1 MLRLSGEKDQQTF
14 CCKLNNAANQLLI
27 RKRNQRDENGAFVSV
42 IFVGVSDIYRV
53 QWVVSEE
60 MWRCELLIN
69 HTLLV
74 YRALHFIIWIK
85 KKKRFLL
92 SAERQVGASPGS
104 ITRIGA
110 VIAVESQSWLFMF
123 RPCSLFG
130 HLPHIAVVMTSS
142 FQCSF
147 VIFDVINW
155 CHYFSSTKTY
165 LNFPFNRLNHTS
177 HSNFRESNQSTSR

>member
-1 MLRLSGEKDQQTF
+1 
-14 CCKLNNAANQLLI
+14 
-27 RKRNQRDENGAFVSV
+27 
-42 IFVGVSDIYRV
+42 
-53 QWVVSEE
+53 

-85 KKKRFLL
+85 KKFPAECRKVGRCIARFYH
-92 SAERQVGASPGS
+92 
-104 ITRIGA
+104 RIGA